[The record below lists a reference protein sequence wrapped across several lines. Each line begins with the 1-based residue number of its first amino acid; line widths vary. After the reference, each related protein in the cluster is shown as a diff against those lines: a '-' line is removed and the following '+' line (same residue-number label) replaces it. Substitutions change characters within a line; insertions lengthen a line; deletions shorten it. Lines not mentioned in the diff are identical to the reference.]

1 MVLLVGLAS
10 AWAAAA
16 AAQSPELQ
24 ALHARVMQLY
34 ASGHTVEAVVAA
46 EQALDLATVEF
57 GGDHASTAALAFNL
71 ARLHGELEQWGQ
83 AEALYRRVAA
93 VRSDS
98 LGDSHPETGEAHAG
112 LGEALA
118 KQTRYGEAEKSYWQA
133 LDTLAVEAARNPH
146 VANRL
151 NLTAGLYRAQAVY
164 NRAHQLVAE
173 ARLVDAEL
181 MYLSAIAVF
190 EANDSVDR
198 ALVVAALGRR
208 AAVLRRLGRDDEAAD
223 VESHA
228 AAVERGRANCPKLLR
243 AAC

>member
-1 MVLLVGLAS
+1 MVVLVGLAS
-10 AWAAAA
+10 AWTATAV
-16 AAQSPELQ
+16 AQSPELH

-34 ASGHTVEAVVAA
+34 ASEHTAEAVVVA
-46 EQALDLATVEF
+46 ERALALATVEF

-83 AEALYRRVAA
+83 AEDLYRRVAA
-93 VRSDS
+93 VRSDI

-118 KQTRYGEAEKSYWQA
+118 KQARYGEAEKSYWRA

-151 NLTAGLYRAQAVY
+151 NLLAGLYRAQAVY

-181 MYLSAIAVF
+181 MYLSAVTVF

-198 ALVVAALGRR
+198 ADVVAALGRR
-208 AAVLRRLGRDDEAAD
+208 AAVLRTLGRDAEAAA
-223 VESHA
+223 VETHA
-228 AAVERGRANCPKLLR
+228 AAVERGRANCPKALR